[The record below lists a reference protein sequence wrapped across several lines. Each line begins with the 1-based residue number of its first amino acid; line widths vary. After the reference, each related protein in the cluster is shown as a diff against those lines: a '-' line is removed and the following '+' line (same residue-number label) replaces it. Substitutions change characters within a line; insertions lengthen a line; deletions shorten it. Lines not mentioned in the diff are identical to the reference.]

1 MLVAY
6 GRTQASGSP
15 TKSSNPSPNTPA
27 PSRVQKIQRHRIQS
41 NGSCVS
47 SARQPQPRDGRGP
60 RTHAFHRPRV
70 WWTSRAA
77 PEDDGRAARCC
88 VPGPRPA
95 GRRGSR
101 GSELVDS
108 PVRRQAGGLGR
119 RTRRRRAPA
128 GSTSH
133 RPMPLYP
140 SPGRAPRSPPRAA
153 PVGEADGGP
162 TLRPSVGNW
171 QHACQSHYLITR
183 GEVLW
188 CNQWSAE
195 EIAAGRRGEEERRR
209 EYYEAIDRQRGG
221 VVQKLWRWM
230 KSLFER

>member
-1 MLVAY
+1 MTHSAGLLAQPTSRPRAWRYGPQSDTPATGAMLVAY

-128 GSTSH
+128 VRRLARPATVPCRSTPALAA
-133 RPMPLYP
+133 R
-140 SPGRAPRSPPRAA
+140 PGRPLARHRLGRQMEDRLCAHRSATGSMPANH
-153 PVGEADGGP
+153 
-162 TLRPSVGNW
+162 T
-171 QHACQSHYLITR
+171 I
-183 GEVLW
+183 
-188 CNQWSAE
+188 
-195 EIAAGRRGEEERRR
+195 
-209 EYYEAIDRQRGG
+209 
-221 VVQKLWRWM
+221 
-230 KSLFER
+230 